1 MKKIE
6 QNCSKCLT
14 ISSIDKDKIMFYCH
28 NCGKLEIN
36 ETAKQNL
43 ILKMTNTF
51 NNKYFIQFEE
61 DDSFKYVY
69 FFKIEK
75 IHDFQFFTDTFNVK
89 ILDKYVHSL
98 LFSKKNDSNL
108 SLSQVRYHSAQETSK
123 YININN
129 IYKDRKSQLDK
140 YDINKIFNQFSE
152 SLHSLSLA
160 SISEKEFNTL
170 KSITNNSNKINYR
183 IYERFFLKN

>member
-6 QNCSKCLT
+6 QSCSKCLT
-14 ISSIDKDKIMFYCH
+14 KSTIMKDKIMFFCF

-36 ETAKQNL
+36 EVARQTL
-43 ILKMTNTF
+43 ILKMTNTY

-61 DDSFKYVY
+61 DDNSKYVY
-69 FFKIEK
+69 FFKISE

-89 ILDKYVHSL
+89 IKDKYVHSL
-98 LFSKKNDSNL
+98 LFGKKNDSNL

-129 IYKDRKSQLDK
+129 IFKEEKQDLDK
-140 YDINKIFNQFSE
+140 YDINKIFKQFTE
-152 SLHSLSLA
+152 SLHSLSLKA
-160 SISEKEFNTL
+160 ITEKEFKTL
-170 KSITNNSNKINYR
+170 KSITNTSNKLNYH
-183 IYERFFLKN
+183 IFERFFFKN